1 MGMYTKITRTIQIK
15 DLENIS
21 KEKELEV
28 MMSRLRLLVSRKET

>member
-1 MGMYTKITRTIQIK
+1 MYTKITRTIQIK